1 MICPGDP
8 SDATP
13 FGGWLKKLKRFCVS
27 LQVVSGIGYKVRRTP
42 NGTILEIL
50 PGAGGGGEPAAV
62 ERFTL
67 TGVAQEYIS
76 ATRISDG
83 AAVNIAKPYKLRASN
98 TSASIEGV
106 TVTYTSQGP
115 QARKAQTL
123 VDSEIQIIIPRY
135 LGGDI
140 IYAVKVEGNSG
151 VTAPGGAALEYIDL
165 NVDGRAWAREFNQ

>member
-1 MICPGDP
+1 MILPSEPGGNT
-8 SDATP
+8 AEA
-13 FGGWLKKLKRFCVS
+13 GWMRKLRLFVAS
-27 LQVVSGIGYKVRRTP
+27 LVLLPGIGYKVRRSP

-50 PGAGGGGEPAAV
+50 PGAGGASTPVRV

-151 VTAPGGAALEYIDL
+151 VTVPGGAAIEYIDL